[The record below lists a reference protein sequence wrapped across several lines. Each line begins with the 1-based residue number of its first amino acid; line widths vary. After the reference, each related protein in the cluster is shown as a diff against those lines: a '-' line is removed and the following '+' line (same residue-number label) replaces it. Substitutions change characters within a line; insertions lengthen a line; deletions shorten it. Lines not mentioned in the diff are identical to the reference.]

1 MKFES
6 LGLAPK
12 IQKAIEACGYQEMT
26 PIQERA
32 IPAVRRGQDALI
44 NAQTGTGKTAA
55 FALPILQQFID
66 KPRAVAA
73 GKVRVLILTPTRE
86 LAEQLSDAISEY
98 ACNMDITMTAIF
110 GGVNIDGQIP
120 KLRQGLDI
128 LIATPGRLLAHTQA
142 NHVDLSEVSVVV
154 LDEADRLLDMGFIE
168 DALRLINQTAKNR
181 QTMLVS
187 ATITPALNELAHKI
201 LKNPADV
208 RISKANITAE
218 TVEHVI
224 YPVSEDRK
232 LDLFM
237 ALLEEHNWYQI
248 LVFTGTKKQAE
259 RLLERLKKTAVPVTL
274 CHGDTRQG
282 QRRRALADFKS
293 AKVQV
298 LISTEVAARGL
309 DIEDLDYVLN
319 YNLPHLP
326 EDYVHRVGRTGRAGK
341 SGQAI
346 SFVCPQEVRALARI
360 ERLIGESIPRVYRR
374 GFELNEADTI
384 RETAVHKSKPKPQKK
399 TGSAKSS
406 GSSKTTE
413 PGKPSK
419 PKRKSRKSI
428 SSRAGGAKNRK
439 ARKKK
444 K

>member
-6 LGLAPK
+6 LGLAPELL
-12 IQKAIEACGYQEMT
+12 KAIENCGYREMT
-26 PIQERA
+26 PIQEQA
-32 IPAVRRGQDALI
+32 MVPARRGQDVLI

-55 FALPILQQFID
+55 FALPILQQIVD
-66 KPRAVAA
+66 KPRTISA
-73 GKVRVLILTPTRE
+73 GKVRALILTPTRE
-86 LAEQLSDAISEY
+86 LAEQLTESISEY
-98 ACNMDITMTAIF
+98 AQNMDVAMTAIY
-110 GGVNIDGQIP
+110 GGVNLDGQVT
-120 KLRQGLDI
+120 KLRRGLDI
-128 LIATPGRLLAHTQA
+128 LIATPGRLLAHTVK
-142 NHVDLSEVSVVV
+142 NHVDLSEVEVVV

-168 DALRLINQTAKNR
+168 DAERLINQTAKNH

-201 LKNPADV
+201 LNNPADV

-248 LVFTGTKKQAE
+248 LVFTGTKRQAE
-259 RLLERLKKTAVPVTL
+259 QLLSRLKKTDVPVAL

-309 DIEDLDYVLN
+309 DIEDLDTVLN

-384 RETAVHKSKPKPQKK
+384 RDTVVLKSKPKPKK
-399 TGSAKSS
+399 KSVSDSSKGSAKPQKSS
-406 GSSKTTE
+406 M
-413 PGKPSK
+413 

-444 K
+444 

>member
-26 PIQERA
+26 PIQEQA

-55 FALPILQQFID
+55 FALPILQQMVD
-66 KPRAVAA
+66 KPRTMAA
-73 GKVRVLILTPTRE
+73 GKVRALILTPTRE
-86 LAEQLSDAISEY
+86 LAEQLSEAISEY
-98 ACNMDITMTAIF
+98 ARNMDITMTAIY
-110 GGVNIDGQIP
+110 GGVNLDGQVA
-120 KLRQGLDI
+120 KLRTGLDI

-181 QTMLVS
+181 QTLLVS
-187 ATITPALNELAHKI
+187 ATITPALNELAHQI

-259 RLLERLKKTAVPVTL
+259 RLLERLKKTDVPVAL

-282 QRRRALADFKS
+282 QRRRALAEFKS

-309 DIEDLDYVLN
+309 DIDNLDYVLN

-346 SFVCPQEVRALARI
+346 SFVCPQEARALQRI
-360 ERLIGESIPRVYRR
+360 ERLIGEAIPRVYKR
-374 GFELNEADTI
+374 GFELSEADTI
-384 RETAVHKSKPKPQKK
+384 RETNIHQPKPKKYKQSSQKQK
-399 TGSAKSS
+399 
-406 GSSKTTE
+406 
-413 PGKPSK
+413 PGNANKATK

-439 ARKKK
+439 ARKKNK
-444 K
+444 